1 MSGINPE
8 DWFLTSNETR
18 LQPAHTSENF
28 VSALVDG
35 RAYMST
41 LLRRLQGVGSGGR
54 VCLAG
59 WRLTPQTHLLGN
71 AANSPS
77 VSEVVTNLVSSGVT
91 VRSLLWFVP
100 GTVGNFGAGHGAEN
114 LEMSQIVESL
124 AQEAVLDSRLPSGA
138 FASHHQKFIVVS
150 DSSGHTA
157 FIGGIDIAPDRW
169 DSPRHDESSQRERE
183 LFDGWHDVQA
193 MVEGPAVRQLWE
205 SFAERWNDRRPPSSV
220 PFTAGNSRPEPIP
233 ETERPNPGA
242 PGTCHVQVL
251 HTYPCRS
258 ADNSLLPNDEFFPF
272 APAGDRSYEAA
283 LVKAINAAEFFVY
296 IEDQY
301 FWPCRVVDAL
311 ADAVGRGV
319 SVICLLTKNYDVDG
333 LRPYHNFLR
342 QSCLDQLRSV
352 DPTRVFAFHLQQN
365 GRGGDDIYV
374 HSKTLVIDDRYAA
387 IGTGNINRRSM
398 STDTEIAIAVVDG
411 DVVDSAIGGEAL
423 RVGRFVKD
431 YRAGL
436 WGEHLG
442 SLIEDPLNRDGSPAG
457 WPTQANQQV
466 NHVQVHEVPEPRFC
480 RPSFI
485 PFVLM
490 NPETICQ

>member
-18 LQPAHTSENF
+18 LQPAHTSDNTL
-28 VSALVDG
+28 VALVDG
-35 RAYMST
+35 RGYMST
-41 LLRRLQGVGSGGR
+41 LLRRLQRTSPGGQ
-54 VCLAG
+54 VNVAG

-71 AANSPS
+71 TANSPS
-77 VSEVVTNLVSSGVT
+77 IGDVVGDLVNAGVT

-100 GTVGNFGAGHGAEN
+100 GTIGNFGAGHGAEN
-114 LEMSQIVESL
+114 LEMTQLLESL
-124 AQEAVLDSRLPSGA
+124 GQQAVLDSRLPSGT
-138 FASHHQKFIVVS
+138 FASHHHKFIVVS
-150 DSSGHTA
+150 DATGQTA

-169 DSPRHDESSQRERE
+169 DGPQHNEPNERERE

-205 SFAERWNDRRPPSSV
+205 SFAERWNDPRQPSSA
-220 PFTAGNSRPEPIP
+220 PLTAGNSRPELM
-233 ETERPNPGA
+233 TERPDPGA
-242 PGTCHVQVL
+242 TGTCHVQVL

-258 ADNSLLPNDEFFPF
+258 VDNALSRDEEFYPF
-272 APAGDRSYEAA
+272 APAGDRSYEAG

-296 IEDQY
+296 LEDQY
-301 FWPCRVVDAL
+301 LWPCLVVDAL
-311 ADAVGRGV
+311 TAAIARGV
-319 SVICLLTKNYDVDG
+319 SVICLLTNNYDVDG

-352 DPTRVFAFHLQQN
+352 DPSRVFAFHLQQN

-374 HSKTLVIDDRYAA
+374 HSKTLIIDDRYAV

-398 STDTEIAIAVVDG
+398 TTDTEIAVAVVDS
-411 DVVDSAIGGEAL
+411 DVVDSVIGGQTIQ
-423 RVGRFVKD
+423 VGAFVNN
-431 YRAGL
+431 YRATL
-436 WGEHLG
+436 WREHLG
-442 SLIEDPLNRDGSPAG
+442 IPIEDPLNRDGSPAG
-457 WPTQANQQV
+457 WPTELAQQV
-466 NHVQVHEVPEPRFC
+466 NHVLVHEVPQPCFC

-490 NPETICQ
+490 NPETTCQ